1 MSAPVIPTTVQD
13 TINRAVLLGA
23 LMKAIGAERDQLRA
37 SLASSLPAGTK
48 LTGRDPRNDDTLGTV
63 SLSDPAK
70 VAVVTDQVAF
80 EEYVRRELPGDL
92 DTVRGFGEPGE
103 VAAVLA
109 EHAPHLLTTRTV
121 VPEHVTERVLLAAT
135 LHPVPGTTVIT
146 PSPTLTVTPR
156 SAAHRV
162 VREVLAGSPVPAV
175 ELEAK
180 A

>member
-1 MSAPVIPTTVQD
+1 MTAPVIPTMVQD

-48 LTGRDPRNDDTLGTV
+48 LTGRDPRNEDTLGTV

-70 VAVVTDQVAF
+70 VAVVTDQALF
-80 EEYVRRELPGDL
+80 EEYVRREVPAEL

-109 EHAPHLLTTRTV
+109 EHAPHLLTTTKV
-121 VPEHVTERVLLAAT
+121 IPDHVAERVLLAAT
-135 LHPVPGTTVIT
+135 MHPVPGTTVIT
-146 PSPTLTVTPR
+146 PPGKLTVTP
-156 SAAHRV
+156 SAAAHRV

-175 ELEAK
+175 ELEVK